1 MLSKTTELSCL
12 GSRKADCS
20 RKPGVRPYQRS
31 RVSGNLVSPSSKLG
45 KHKIEAV
52 GAGETDVARSHV
64 TPEIKRSFW
73 EFPWRR
79 RPGSTMTHME
89 GTINLEMMF
98 LKNGYRLGDKLGKGS
113 FAVVKKAVHL
123 PTARDLAVK
132 IVDHNLATK
141 EFLEKFLSR
150 EMNIIGGLKHPN
162 IIDVEKVLL
171 ESRIR
176 ISAQAQKTAIMYCD
190 TIIGTLTGTDIGY
203 STTNLLPHFLIHSSC
218 YCEVSILN
226 A

>member
-1 MLSKTTELSCL
+1 M
-12 GSRKADCS
+12 A
-20 RKPGVRPYQRS
+20 
-31 RVSGNLVSPSSKLG
+31 
-45 KHKIEAV
+45 
-52 GAGETDVARSHV
+52 
-64 TPEIKRSFW
+64 
-73 EFPWRR
+73 
-79 RPGSTMTHME
+79 HME

-123 PTARDLAVK
+123 PTGRDLAVK

-171 ESRIR
+171 ICAKNTTVCRRVKLRIVYR
-176 ISAQAQKTAIMYCD
+176 KYD
-190 TIIGTLTGTDIGY
+190 RHRLPFP
-203 STTNLLPHFLIHSSC
+203 LLPLIC
-218 YCEVSILN
+218 
-226 A
+226 

>member
-1 MLSKTTELSCL
+1 
-12 GSRKADCS
+12 
-20 RKPGVRPYQRS
+20 
-31 RVSGNLVSPSSKLG
+31 
-45 KHKIEAV
+45 
-52 GAGETDVARSHV
+52 
-64 TPEIKRSFW
+64 
-73 EFPWRR
+73 
-79 RPGSTMTHME
+79 MTHME

>member
-1 MLSKTTELSCL
+1 
-12 GSRKADCS
+12 
-20 RKPGVRPYQRS
+20 
-31 RVSGNLVSPSSKLG
+31 
-45 KHKIEAV
+45 
-52 GAGETDVARSHV
+52 
-64 TPEIKRSFW
+64 
-73 EFPWRR
+73 
-79 RPGSTMTHME
+79 MTHME

-176 ISAQAQKTAIMYCD
+176 ISAQAQKLLSCTAIR
-190 TIIGTLTGTDIGY
+190 L
-203 STTNLLPHFLIHSSC
+203 SVH
-218 YCEVSILN
+218 
-226 A
+226 

>member
-1 MLSKTTELSCL
+1 
-12 GSRKADCS
+12 
-20 RKPGVRPYQRS
+20 
-31 RVSGNLVSPSSKLG
+31 
-45 KHKIEAV
+45 
-52 GAGETDVARSHV
+52 
-64 TPEIKRSFW
+64 
-73 EFPWRR
+73 
-79 RPGSTMTHME
+79 ME

-123 PTARDLAVK
+123 PTGRDLAVK

-162 IIDVEKVLL
+162 IIDVEKV
-171 ESRIR
+171 RPF
-176 ISAQAQKTAIMYCD
+176 AQK
-190 TIIGTLTGTDIGY
+190 
-203 STTNLLPHFLIHSSC
+203 LPRHCSC
-218 YCEVSILN
+218 EKTFPACVCVQRLKKWTQPPSIN